1 MIVEIR
7 HTRPFSL
14 VKIANDLKRYLSNYY
29 DVIISTNNYSLP
41 KGDVIIAIGNPDQ
54 ELFTIIRHSFGK
66 RIIAYTVCE
75 GVLRTPALWFR
86 PYSKIITHVVPSKYV
101 KEKYEAI
108 GVDVDDV
115 IPHAIFNFGEPKKQ
129 NNKNF
134 LYIGGYQ
141 YRKYPKYGVEAIKR
155 SGIKPCV
162 LTTNNNPYANLFDTI
177 ITDYKFDE
185 TQIVDYYKKFSWYL
199 NISDCEGFG
208 LTPLEAMAHGMPLIS
223 PYYLPIYEYADSS
236 FTIFIPTKD
245 AWYEPFGWENI
256 EHHIYNTDDMVFAI
270 YKALDM
276 SDNQFANMSENAL
289 NKAKMY
295 SPDVYKKFVNL
306 IG

>member
-1 MIVEIR
+1 M
-7 HTRPFSL
+7 
-14 VKIANDLKRYLSNYY
+14 
-29 DVIISTNNYSLP
+29 
-41 KGDVIIAIGNPDQ
+41 
-54 ELFTIIRHSFGK
+54 
-66 RIIAYTVCE
+66 
-75 GVLRTPALWFR
+75 
-86 PYSKIITHVVPSKYV
+86 
-101 KEKYEAI
+101 
-108 GVDVDDV
+108 
-115 IPHAIFNFGEPKKQ
+115 
-129 NNKNF
+129 
-134 LYIGGYQ
+134 
-141 YRKYPKYGVEAIKR
+141 
-155 SGIKPCV
+155 
-162 LTTNNNPYANLFDTI
+162 
-177 ITDYKFDE
+177 
-185 TQIVDYYKKFSWYL
+185 DYYKKFSWYL

-289 NKAKMY
+289 KKAKMY
-295 SPDVYKKFVNL
+295 TPDVYKKFVNL